1 MIPDD
6 VREKL
11 QNIIRGELQKGR
23 TDSCTAIWNF
33 LCKSF
38 GTSPTV
44 KGEFESKAIIKKE
57 QIGILKSHAQNE
69 SLWLESLPSDSHY
82 LTEFIEIDEKLFA
95 VVQQPFVEGDQ
106 AS

>member
-69 SLWLESLPSDSHY
+69 NLWLESLPSESHY
-82 LTEFIEIDEKLFA
+82 LTEGGESKVYLSHDGRGAL
-95 VVQQPFVEGDQ
+95 
-106 AS
+106 SLRYLW